1 MAWVNRAII
10 PAITQIWQIYLS
22 LVSQIEWDGGRLKSY
37 DGHMSYGKVKGNDL
51 KGMPFI
57 SWKVLAEK
65 WNTGGGGKKKSCVSG
80 ALPAPRDFL
89 MQACL
94 SSSGATASLQ
104 LWLVHLLS
112 DTPFCSEITLLIT
125 TPCIPLSTDYILLP
139 SKQIFWSS
147 ILPPNVPQHLPYR
160 CSKHR

>member
-1 MAWVNRAII
+1 MANL
-10 PAITQIWQIYLS
+10 PFLS
-22 LVSQIEWDGGRLKSY
+22 VTDRMGWGQ
-37 DGHMSYGKVKGNDL
+37 VKKLWWPHELRESERKWPKRNAFHQL
-51 KGMPFI
+51 KGSSRKM
-57 SWKVLAEK
+57 EHR
-65 WNTGGGGKKKSCVSG
+65 GKKKKRCVSG

-160 CSKHR
+160 CSKHG